1 MGTTAVVA
9 VFPPCQFPHKEQT
22 PAAYDAAT
30 HNGQWA
36 YVCEDHFQSETRR
49 QLGTGKGQKLILA
62 GSTETS
68 DVDRRQAARD
78 ALEAG
83 DFEAFEEIVGDEDP
97 IDYM

>member
-1 MGTTAVVA
+1 MGTTAIVA
-9 VFPPCQFPHKEQT
+9 VIPVCQFPHKEQT

-36 YVCEDHFQSETRR
+36 YVCEDHFQTETRG
-49 QLGTGKGQKLILA
+49 QLGTGRGQKLILA
-62 GSTETS
+62 GDADTS
-68 DVDRRQAARD
+68 REDRRKAARD

-83 DFEAFEEIVGDEDP
+83 DFEAFEEAVGDEDP